1 MNVKS
6 RILATI
12 AAGAVALSTAA
23 TPALAAGSAQSMHRL
38 YNPYSGEHFYTA
50 SVVERDHLVGV
61 GWSYEGIGWVAPAEG
76 DPVYRLYNPYSGDH
90 HYTTSAQERDHLV
103 GVGWRDEGVGWMS
116 GGEVAVLRQYNPYA
130 STATHNYTISKRE
143 NDHLVSVG
151 WNYEGVG
158 WWALLPEED
167 DGHEHSWATRTVVDQ
182 AAWDEPTYEEQPVYE
197 ERSVYV
203 VADGFR
209 TTDYQE
215 KYEHVKE
222 LIKAGVRG
230 INETNSWVEY
240 ETVQVGTKKVQTG
253 TVHHDAVTHEERYCS
268 LCGAVA

>member
-12 AAGAVALSTAA
+12 AAGAVALSAAA
-23 TPALAAGSAQSMHRL
+23 TPALAAGSPQVMHRL

-50 SVVERDHLVGV
+50 STVERDHLSSI
-61 GWSYEGIGWVAPAEG
+61 GWNYEGVGWVAPAEG

-103 GVGWRDEGVGWMS
+103 VVGWVDEGVGWRS

-130 STATHNYTISKRE
+130 STATHNYTIGKVER
-143 NDHLVSVG
+143 DHLVSIG
-151 WNYEGVG
+151 WHDEGVG
-158 WWALLPEED
+158 WWALLPEEA

-197 ERSVYV
+197 THGVLV
-203 VADGFR
+203 CADGFR
-209 TTDYQE
+209 TRNEDEMSQ
-215 KYEHVKE
+215 HVFA
-222 LIKAGVRG
+222 LMDAGVPWNKR
-230 INETNSWVEY
+230 NTWVED
-240 ETVQVGTKKVQTG
+240 EKVQVGTKKVQTG
-253 TVHHDAVTHEERYCS
+253 TVHHDAVTHTERYCAV
-268 LCGAVA
+268 CGATE